1 MLYHLLYPL
10 RDSSIFFNLFGY
22 VSFRGVCAAVS
33 AFVLAM
39 IVGPVVIRRLW
50 ERRVLERTARGDSVK
65 LDELMARKEGTPTL
79 GGIIII
85 VPFLLAT
92 VLWASM
98 YNYFV
103 LLAMFTAVWLGL
115 LGFVD
120 DLLKFLGGRKGLS
133 GKAKL
138 IFQLGLGL
146 LLGIFLYRYV
156 GKLDNGTALTFP
168 FFKRLTV
175 QLGVGYI
182 GLVVLIIAGTSNAVN
197 LTDGLDGL
205 AIGLTAMASAAFAV
219 ITFLVGHKAC
229 AQYLLVLHV
238 PECSELCVACSALLG
253 ACLGFLWF
261 NAPPAA
267 IFMGDTGSLP
277 LGGVLGF
284 VAVAAKQEF
293 MLLFVGGIFVV
304 EALSVVLQVG
314 VFKASRG
321 KVGFYEA
328 ANGRRVFRCAPLHHH
343 FQFAGWPETKIVIR
357 FWIAS
362 ALLTLLS
369 LLTLKLR

>member
-1 MLYHLLYPL
+1 MFYHLFYPL
-10 RDSSIFFNLFGY
+10 RDWSIVFNLFGY
-22 VSFRGVCAAVS
+22 VSFRGVCAALS
-33 AFVLAM
+33 AFAFAM
-39 IVGPVVIRRLW
+39 AVGPFVIRKLW

-65 LDELMARKEGTPTL
+65 LDELMRRKEGTPTL

-92 VLWASM
+92 CLWASM
-98 YNYFV
+98 YNHFV
-103 LLAMFTAVWLGL
+103 LLAMFTVVWLGL

-120 DLLKFLGGRKGLS
+120 DTLKFIGVGKGMNAR
-133 GKAKL
+133 AKL

-146 LLGIFLYRYV
+146 LLGMFMYRYIRTHN
-156 GKLDNGTALTFP
+156 LPNGTALTFP
-168 FFKRLTV
+168 FFKRLV
-175 QLGVGYI
+175 LDLGLGYI
-182 GLVVLIIAGTSNAVN
+182 GLVVIVIAGTSNAVN
-197 LTDGLDGL
+197 LSDGLDGL
-205 AIGLTAMASAAFAV
+205 AIGLTAIAAAAFAV
-219 ITFLVGHKAC
+219 VTFLVGHKPC
-229 AQYLLVLHV
+229 AEYLLITHV
-238 PECSELCVACSALLG
+238 AECAELTVACCALFG

-277 LGGVLGF
+277 LGGLLGF

-304 EALSVVLQVG
+304 EALSVILQVG
-314 VFKASRG
+314 YFKLTKG
-321 KVGFYEA
+321 K
-328 ANGRRVFRCAPLHHH
+328 RIFRCAPIHHH
-343 FQFAGWPETKIVIR
+343 FQLAGWPETQIVMR

-369 LLTLKLR
+369 LLTLKIR

>member
-10 RDSSIFFNLFGY
+10 HEWSLLFNLFQY
-22 VSFRGVCAAVS
+22 VSFRGICAAFTG
-33 AFVLAM
+33 FVLAM
-39 IVGPVVIRRLW
+39 IVGPIVIRKLW
-50 ERRVLERTARGDSVK
+50 QRRVLERTGRGDSTK
-65 LDELMARKEGTPTL
+65 LDDLMKRKEGTPTL

-85 VPFLLAT
+85 VPFLIT
-92 VLWASM
+92 TILWADP

-103 LLAMFTAVWLGL
+103 LLSMFTVVWLGI
-115 LGFVD
+115 LGFID
-120 DLLKFLGGRKGLS
+120 DLLKFLRIRNGLTGR
-133 GKAKL
+133 AKL

-156 GKLDNGTALTFP
+156 GKLENGTALTFP
-168 FFKRLTV
+168 FFKRLV
-175 QLGVGYI
+175 IDLGIGYI
-182 GLVVLIIAGTSNAVN
+182 LFVVLIIAGTSNAVN

-205 AIGLTAMASAAFAV
+205 AIGLSAMASMAFAV
-219 ITFLVGHKAC
+219 ITFLVGHKPC
-229 AQYLLVLHV
+229 ADYLLILHV
-238 PECSELCVACSALLG
+238 PECAELSVACCALFG

-277 LGGVLGF
+277 LGGMLGF

-293 MLLFVGGIFVV
+293 LLLFVGGIFVI
-304 EALSVVLQVG
+304 EALSVMIQVG
-314 VFKASRG
+314 VFKASGG
-321 KVGFYEA
+321 KLGFYDVA
-328 ANGRRVFRCAPLHHH
+328 GGRRVFRCAPLHHH
-343 FQFAGWPETKIVIR
+343 FQFADWPETKIVMR

-362 ALLTLLS
+362 VLFTMFS